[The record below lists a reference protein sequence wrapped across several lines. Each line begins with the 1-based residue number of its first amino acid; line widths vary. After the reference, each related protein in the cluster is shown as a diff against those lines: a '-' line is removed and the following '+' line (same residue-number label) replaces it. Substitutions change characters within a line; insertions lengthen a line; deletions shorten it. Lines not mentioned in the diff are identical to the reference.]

1 MNNAQFSAED
11 WLLLAAHLPQVEIV
25 SIRGSNATDEV
36 VRSFVKHCVRLRW
49 LDAWGSVAV
58 TKIIADELYSLY
70 PTRKFKVF
78 V

>member
-1 MNNAQFSAED
+1 MNSAQFSAED
-11 WLLLAAHLPQVEIV
+11 WLLLSAHLPQVEIV

-36 VRSFVKHCVRLRW
+36 MRSFVQHCVRLKW
-49 LDAWGSVAV
+49 LDVWGNAAV
-58 TKIIADELYSLY
+58 TKIMEDELYSLY